1 MTESS
6 VQSEPVAV
14 PRRPTG
20 KSAGRSFVIHAV
32 LAAVTLVTPFAVLLP
47 AVLLHCGIRL
57 GRRAAWLALAAG
69 VAFAA
74 LFTAFQVTMVP
85 LPLTEYSNLAAV
97 VLGLALPALAIL
109 PMVERGEPF
118 GRVFL
123 IAIVFLVGG
132 LLLTEV
138 GARALWSFSP
148 YAAELDA
155 VRKGGAVISDAYVK
169 MGVPAS
175 AMKKS
180 TELGIFYMPGLVV
193 IQFAFFL
200 LLSILL
206 FGRLRGWR
214 AAVEGTDVS
223 LATPYLFRN
232 LAFPDWLLF
241 AFILGGVSPLM
252 KGAVQHVGANVLAV
266 VIFLY
271 LVQGLAIFRSI
282 LLTLGVGFVASLLA
296 YAMLGVLT
304 LMGLV
309 APLLLG
315 MAGLFD
321 SFFDFRHFM
330 KRKDDS
336 DESHSD

>member
-1 MTESS
+1 MIDSS
-6 VQSEPVAV
+6 VEPVAV

-20 KSAGRSFVIHAV
+20 KSAARSFVIHAL
-32 LAAVTLVTPFAVLLP
+32 LAAVALVTSFQVLLP

-69 VAFAA
+69 LAFAA
-74 LFTAFQVTMVP
+74 LFTAFQVTVAP
-85 LPLTEYSNLAAV
+85 LPLSQYTDLVMV
-97 VLGLALPALAIL
+97 VLGLALPALVVL
-109 PMVERGEPF
+109 PMIERGAPF
-118 GRVFL
+118 GRVL
-123 IAIVFLVGG
+123 LVALLTCVGG

-138 GARALWSFSP
+138 GSRALLSFSP
-148 YAAELDA
+148 YAEQMDA
-155 VRKGGAVISDAYVK
+155 ARKAGASFADLYAK
-169 MGVPAS
+169 MGMPAP
-175 AMKKS
+175 AIKKWIDFMMFC
-180 TELGIFYMPGLVV
+180 TPGFL
-193 IQFAFFL
+193 IINFALFL

-214 AAVEGTDVS
+214 AAVEGTDIS

-241 AFILGGVSPLM
+241 AFIVGGVSPLM
-252 KGAVQHVGANVLAV
+252 KGAVQHIGANILTV
-266 VIFLY
+266 VVFLY
-271 LVQGLAIFRSI
+271 LVQGLAIFRS
-282 LLTLGVGFVASLLA
+282 LLVTFGAGLGASLLA

-304 LMGLV
+304 AVGGI
-309 APLLLG
+309 APLLLSI
-315 MAGLFD
+315 AGLFD

>member
-1 MTESS
+1 MTETMH
-6 VQSEPVAV
+6 SEPVAV
-14 PRRPTG
+14 PRRPSG
-20 KSAGRSFVIHAV
+20 KAAARSFVIHAA

-57 GRRAAWLALAAG
+57 GRRAAWLALGIG

-74 LFTAFQVTMVP
+74 LFTAFQVAMEP
-85 LPLTEYSNLAAV
+85 LPRSEYAYFAAI
-97 VLGLALPALAIL
+97 VLGLALPALAVL
-109 PMVERGEPF
+109 PMVQRGEPF
-118 GRVFL
+118 GRVL
-123 IAIVFLVGG
+123 LLGIVLAVGG

-138 GARALWSFSP
+138 GSRALLSFSP
-148 YAAELDA
+148 YAEQID
-155 VRKGGAVISDAYVK
+155 GARRSGASFGDLYTK

-175 AMKKS
+175 AIKKW
-180 TELGIFYMPGLVV
+180 TDVAIFCTPGFLV
-193 IQFAFFL
+193 IDITLFL
-200 LLSILL
+200 LLSLLL

-241 AFILGGVSPLM
+241 AFIVGGVSPLM
-252 KGAVQHVGANVLAV
+252 KGAVQHVGANILTV

-271 LVQGLAIFRSI
+271 LVQGLAIFRS
-282 LLTLGVGFVASLLA
+282 LLVTFGAGFGASLLA

-304 LMGLV
+304 VLGGV
-309 APLLLG
+309 APLLLSI
-315 MAGLFD
+315 AGLFD

>member
-1 MTESS
+1 MIDSS
-6 VQSEPVAV
+6 VEPVAV

-20 KSAGRSFVIHAV
+20 KSAARSFVIHAA
-32 LAAVTLVTPFAVLLP
+32 LAAITLVTPFAVLLP

-74 LFTAFQVTMVP
+74 LVTAFQVTIEP
-85 LPLTEYSNLAAV
+85 LPNSEYSYLAAMI
-97 VLGLALPALAIL
+97 LGLALPALAVL
-109 PMVERGEPF
+109 PMVERGEAF
-118 GRVFL
+118 GRVL
-123 IAIVFLVGG
+123 LVALLVAVGG

-138 GARALWSFSP
+138 GSRALLSFSP
-148 YAAELDA
+148 YTEQIAGTQ
-155 VRKGGAVISDAYVK
+155 KSGASFADLYAK
-169 MGVPAS
+169 MGMPSTAI
-175 AMKKS
+175 KKW
-180 TELGIFYMPGLVV
+180 TDVAVFCTPGFL
-193 IQFAFFL
+193 IIDIALFL
-200 LLSILL
+200 LLSVLV

-214 AAVEGTDVS
+214 AAVEGTDLS

-241 AFILGGVSPLM
+241 AFVAGGVSPLM
-252 KGAVQHVGANVLAV
+252 KGAVQHVGANILTV

-271 LVQGLAIFRSI
+271 LVQGLAIFRS
-282 LLTLGVGFVASLLA
+282 LLVTFGAGLGASLLA

-304 LMGLV
+304 VVGGI
-309 APLLLG
+309 APLMLS

>member
-1 MTESS
+1 MIDSS
-6 VQSEPVAV
+6 VEPVAV

-20 KSAGRSFVIHAV
+20 KSAARSFVIHAA
-32 LAAVTLVTPFAVLLP
+32 LAGVMLVTSFQVLLP

-57 GRRAAWLALAAG
+57 GRRAAWLAFAVGA
-69 VAFAA
+69 AFAA
-74 LFTAFQVTMVP
+74 LVTGFLVATTP
-85 LPLTEYSNLAAV
+85 LPLSQYADLAATI
-97 VLGLALPALAIL
+97 LGLALPALVVL

-118 GRVFL
+118 GRVL
-123 IAIVFLVGG
+123 LVALVVAVGG
-132 LLLTEV
+132 LLLTEI
-138 GARALWSFSP
+138 GARTLLSFSP
-148 YAAELDA
+148 YAEQIEGA
-155 VRKGGAVISDAYVK
+155 RKIAASFADIYAK
-169 MGVPAS
+169 LGVPS
-175 AMKKS
+175 AVSK
-180 TELGIFYMPGLVV
+180 TWTQLIVFCAPGSV
-193 IQFAFFL
+193 IVDFAFFL
-200 LLSILL
+200 MLSILV

-241 AFILGGVSPLM
+241 AFVAGGVSPLL
-252 KGAVQHVGANVLAV
+252 KGTVQHVGANILTV
-266 VIFLY
+266 VVFLY
-271 LVQGLAIFRSI
+271 LVQGLAIFRS
-282 LLTLGVGFVASLLA
+282 LLVTFGAGLGASLLA

-304 LMGLV
+304 VVGGI
-309 APLLLG
+309 APLMLS

>member
-1 MTESS
+1 MIDSS
-6 VQSEPVAV
+6 VEPVAM

-20 KSAGRSFVIHAV
+20 KSAARSFVIHAA
-32 LAAVTLVTPFAVLLP
+32 LAAITLVTPFAVLLP

-74 LFTAFQVTMVP
+74 LVTAFQVAIEP
-85 LPLTEYSNLAAV
+85 LPRSEYSYLAAMI
-97 VLGLALPALAIL
+97 LGLALPALAVL
-109 PMVERGEPF
+109 PMVERGEAF
-118 GRVFL
+118 GRVLFVAL
-123 IAIVFLVGG
+123 LVAVGG

-138 GARALWSFSP
+138 GSRTLLSFSP
-148 YAAELDA
+148 YAEQIAGARKSGASFADLYAKLGMPATAIKKWTDVA
-155 VRKGGAVISDAYVK
+155 VFC
-169 MGVPAS
+169 
-175 AMKKS
+175 
-180 TELGIFYMPGLVV
+180 TPGFL
-193 IQFAFFL
+193 IIDIALFL
-200 LLSILL
+200 LLSVLV

-214 AAVEGTDVS
+214 AAVEGTDLS

-241 AFILGGVSPLM
+241 AFIVGGISPLM
-252 KGAVQHVGANVLAV
+252 KGAVQHVGANILTV
-266 VIFLY
+266 VVFLY
-271 LVQGLAIFRSI
+271 LVQGLAIFRS
-282 LLTLGVGFVASLLA
+282 LLVTFGAGLGASLLA

-304 LMGLV
+304 VVGGI
-309 APLLLG
+309 APLLLSI
-315 MAGLFD
+315 AGLFD

>member
-1 MTESS
+1 MTETS
-6 VQSEPVAV
+6 VQSEPVAM
-14 PRRPTG
+14 PRRPSG
-20 KSAGRSFVIHAV
+20 KSAARSFAIHAA
-32 LAAVTLVTPFAVLLP
+32 LAAVMMVTPFAVLLP

-74 LFTAFQVTMVP
+74 LFTAFQVTMAP
-85 LPLTEYSNLAAV
+85 LPRSEYSYLAAII
-97 VLGLALPALAIL
+97 LGLALPTLAVL
-109 PMVERGEPF
+109 PMVERGEAF
-118 GRVFL
+118 GRVL
-123 IAIVFLVGG
+123 LAALVLSVGG

-138 GARALWSFSP
+138 GSHALLSFSP
-148 YAAELDA
+148 YAEQIEGA
-155 VRKGGAVISDAYVK
+155 RKSGASFTEIYAK

-175 AMKKS
+175 AIKKW
-180 TELGIFYMPGLVV
+180 TDVAVFCTPGFLIIDVTL
-193 IQFAFFL
+193 FL
-200 LLSILL
+200 LLSLLL

-252 KGAVQHVGANVLAV
+252 KGAVQHVGANILAV

-271 LVQGLAIFRSI
+271 LVQGLAIFRS
-282 LLTLGVGFVASLLA
+282 LLVTFGAGLAASLLA

-304 LMGLV
+304 AVGGI
-309 APLLLG
+309 APLLLS

>member
-1 MTESS
+1 MIDSS
-6 VQSEPVAV
+6 VEPVAV

-20 KSAGRSFVIHAV
+20 KSAARSFVIHAA
-32 LAAVTLVTPFAVLLP
+32 LAAITLVTPFAVLLP

-57 GRRAAWLALAAG
+57 GRRAAWLALATG

-74 LFTAFQVTMVP
+74 LVTAFQVTIEP
-85 LPLTEYSNLAAV
+85 LPRSEYSYLAAMI
-97 VLGLALPALAIL
+97 LGLALPALAVL
-109 PMVERGEPF
+109 PMVERGEAF
-118 GRVFL
+118 GRVL
-123 IAIVFLVGG
+123 LVAIVVAVGG

-138 GARALWSFSP
+138 GSRTLLSFSP
-148 YAAELDA
+148 YTEQID
-155 VRKGGAVISDAYVK
+155 GAKKSGASFADFYAK
-169 MGVPAS
+169 MGMPSTAI
-175 AMKKS
+175 KKW
-180 TELGIFYMPGLVV
+180 TDVAVFCTPGFLV
-193 IQFAFFL
+193 IDITLFL
-200 LLSILL
+200 LLSVLV

-214 AAVEGTDVS
+214 AAVEGTDLS

-241 AFILGGVSPLM
+241 AFIVGGVSPLM
-252 KGAVQHVGANVLAV
+252 KGAVQHVGANILTV
-266 VIFLY
+266 VVFLY
-271 LVQGLAIFRSI
+271 LVQGLAIFRS
-282 LLTLGVGFVASLLA
+282 LLVTFGAGLGASLLA

-304 LMGLV
+304 VVGGI
-309 APLLLG
+309 APLMLS

>member
-74 LFTAFQVTMVP
+74 LFTAFQVTMAP
-85 LPLTEYSNLAAV
+85 LPRSEYSYLAAI

-109 PMVERGEPF
+109 PMVQRGEPF
-118 GRVFL
+118 GRVL
-123 IAIVFLVGG
+123 LVAVVFAVAG

-138 GARALWSFSP
+138 GSRALLGFSP
-148 YAAELDA
+148 YAAQLDGA
-155 VRKGGAVISDAYVK
+155 RKSGATFTDIYAK
-169 MGVPAS
+169 MGVPIS
-175 AMKKS
+175 AMKKW
-180 TELGIFYMPGLVV
+180 TDLAIFCTPGFLV
-193 IQFAFFL
+193 IDITLFL

-214 AAVEGTDVS
+214 AAVEGTDIS

-282 LLTLGVGFVASLLA
+282 LVTLGVGFAASLLA
-296 YAMLGVLT
+296 YAMLGLLT
-304 LMGLV
+304 AVGGV
-309 APLLLG
+309 APLLLS

>member
-1 MTESS
+1 MTETMQTG
-6 VQSEPVAV
+6 VVV
-14 PRRPTG
+14 PRRP
-20 KSAGRSFVIHAV
+20 ARSFVIHAV
-32 LAAVTLVTPFAVLLP
+32 LAAVMLVTPFAVLLP

-57 GRRAAWLALAAG
+57 GRRAAWLALAVG

-74 LFTAFQVTMVP
+74 LFTAFQVTIEP
-85 LPLTEYSNLAAV
+85 LPRSEYSYLAAII
-97 VLGLALPALAIL
+97 LGLALPSLAVL
-109 PMVERGEPF
+109 PLAQRGAPF
-118 GRVFL
+118 GRVL
-123 IAIVFLVGG
+123 LLAIVCAVGG

-138 GARALWSFSP
+138 GSRALLSFSP
-148 YAAELDA
+148 YAEQIA
-155 VRKGGAVISDAYVK
+155 GARRSGASFADLYAK

-175 AMKKS
+175 AIKKW
-180 TELGIFYMPGLVV
+180 TDLAIFCTPGFLV
-193 IQFAFFL
+193 IDIALFL
-200 LLSILL
+200 LLSLLL

-241 AFILGGVSPLM
+241 AFIVGGVSPLM
-252 KGAVQHVGANVLAV
+252 KGAVQHVGANILTV

-271 LVQGLAIFRSI
+271 LVQGLAIFRS
-282 LLTLGVGFVASLLA
+282 LLVTFGAGFAASLLA

-304 LMGLV
+304 VLGGV
-309 APLLLG
+309 APLLLSI
-315 MAGLFD
+315 AGLFD

>member
-1 MTESS
+1 MTDS

-14 PRRPTG
+14 PRT
-20 KSAGRSFVIHAV
+20 GRSFVIHAV

-74 LFTAFQVTMVP
+74 LFTAFQVAMAP
-85 LPLTEYSNLAAV
+85 LPRSEYAYLAAI
-97 VLGLALPALAIL
+97 VLGLALPSLAIL
-109 PMVERGEPF
+109 PMVQRGEPF
-118 GRVFL
+118 GRVL
-123 IAIVFLVGG
+123 LVAIVFAVAG
-132 LLLTEV
+132 LLLTEA
-138 GARALWSFSP
+138 GSRALLGFSP
-148 YAAELDA
+148 YAAQLDGA
-155 VRKGGAVISDAYVK
+155 RKSGATFIDVYTK

-175 AMKKS
+175 AMKKW
-180 TELGIFYMPGLVV
+180 TDLAIFCTPGFLV
-193 IQFAFFL
+193 IDITLFL

-214 AAVEGTDVS
+214 AAVEGTDIR

-232 LAFPDWLLF
+232 LAFPDLLLF

-282 LLTLGVGFVASLLA
+282 LVTLGVGFAASLLA
-296 YAMLGVLT
+296 YAMLALLT
-304 LMGLV
+304 AVGGV
-309 APLLLG
+309 APLLLS